1 MSMSQTWFQHTFN
14 RKRFRTRNQA
24 TAMAILG
31 VAVLLLLG
39 GLYLSQV
46 ASFAITNRGIEDL
59 ISRRDQ
65 LKRQNEQLVGEIASF
80 RTVPRLYAR
89 AVEIGFRPAANS
101 DIDYLLI
108 EGYNPQRGYAQL
120 ERSVSIPL
128 EEAAPVYAQ
137 TFSAWLEQQF
147 TLLRDQFES
156 FGE

>member
-1 MSMSQTWFQHTFN
+1 MSQTWIQHTFS

-31 VAVLLLLG
+31 VAVLLILG
-39 GLYLSQV
+39 SLYLSQV
-46 ASFAITNRGIEDL
+46 ASFAITNRAIEDL

-65 LKRQNEQLVGEIASF
+65 LKRQNEQLIGEIASL

-89 AVEIGFRPAANS
+89 AVEIGFRPATNS

-108 EGYNPQRGYAQL
+108 EGYNPQRAQAPVGTL
-120 ERSVSIPL
+120 APSQL
-128 EEAAPVYAQ
+128 DAAPPVYQ
-137 TFSAWLEQQF
+137 ETFSAWLTRQV

-156 FGE
+156 FGR

>member
-1 MSMSQTWFQHTFN
+1 MSQTWFQHTFS

-31 VAVLLLLG
+31 IAVLLLLG

-46 ASFAITNRGIEDL
+46 ASFAITNREIEDL

-108 EGYNPQRGYAQL
+108 EGYNPQRDYMQL
-120 ERSVSIPL
+120 ETASPSQL
-128 EEAAPVYAQ
+128 EEAAPVYAE
-137 TFSAWLEQQF
+137 TFSGWIERQF
-147 TLLRDQFES
+147 TLLRGQFES